1 MANINFN
8 EVEVQQLINKK
19 EFTEEEIE
27 KAISRNDMDGV
38 KTKTMK
44 LQMDKLEDR
53 LMAQY
58 LEDKS
63 FTEIVWRALKI
74 YKRHFDAEV
83 LLQEKLD
90 NLQRGTEM
98 IPVQQV
104 QAITQMAPV
113 SPMAEEEID
122 DDEFGMI
129 D

>member
-1 MANINFN
+1 MSKITFN
-8 EVEVQQLINKK
+8 EVEIQQLINKK

-27 KAISRNDMDGV
+27 KAISRSDMDGV

-74 YKRHFDAEV
+74 YKKHFDAEV

-90 NLQRGTEM
+90 NLQRGSEM
-98 IPVQQV
+98 LPVQQV
-104 QAITQMAPV
+104 QATQQMAPR
-113 SPMAEEEID
+113 S
-122 DDEFGMI
+122 
-129 D
+129 